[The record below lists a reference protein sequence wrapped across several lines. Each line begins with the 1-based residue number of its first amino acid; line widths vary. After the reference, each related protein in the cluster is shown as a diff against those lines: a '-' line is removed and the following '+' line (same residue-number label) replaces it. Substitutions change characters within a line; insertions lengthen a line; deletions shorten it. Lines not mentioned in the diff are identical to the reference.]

1 MMTFRAEKTTRN
13 KDDFRVLV
21 AGIFIAIML
30 TALKPYVLMYL
41 HPELS
46 TMCEMFEKKWW

>member
-1 MMTFRAEKTTRN
+1 MMSFRAEKTTRN

-30 TALKPYVLMYL
+30 TALKPYVLMYMQ
-41 HPELS
+41 PELAH
-46 TMCEMFEKKWW
+46 MCEMFEKKWW